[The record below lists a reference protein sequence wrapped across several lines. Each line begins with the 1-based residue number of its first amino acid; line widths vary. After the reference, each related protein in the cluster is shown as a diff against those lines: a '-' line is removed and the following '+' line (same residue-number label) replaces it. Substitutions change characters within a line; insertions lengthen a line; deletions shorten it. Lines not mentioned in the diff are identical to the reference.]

1 MKRLIPIAAAA
12 ALAACSQPAEE
23 TPAPAETDAAAT
35 PVDTVAIS
43 QLAGPEAAGTYEV
56 TWADGT
62 MTTTTINADGT
73 YVDMMDGEETAHGA
87 WVVKEGKNCLT
98 PEGGAEL
105 CWTDSA
111 PAEDGSWTAT
121 AEDGTTVTVRRA
133 EAEATPTTA

>member
-23 TPAPAETDAAAT
+23 TPAPDETADAAA

-73 YVDMMDGEETAHGA
+73 YVDMMDGEETAHGTWA
-87 WVVKEGKNCLT
+87 VKEGRNCLT

-105 CWTDSA
+105 CWTDGA
-111 PAEDGSWTAT
+111 PADDGSWTAT
-121 AEDGTTVTVRRA
+121 AEDGTKVTVRKA
-133 EAEATPTTA
+133 EAAAAPAA